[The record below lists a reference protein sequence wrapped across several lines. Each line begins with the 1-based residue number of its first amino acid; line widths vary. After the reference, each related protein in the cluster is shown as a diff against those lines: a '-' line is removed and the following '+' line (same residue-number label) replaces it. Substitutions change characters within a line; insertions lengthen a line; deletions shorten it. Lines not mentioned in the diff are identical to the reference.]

1 MYEVVGAAMEVYFRL
16 GRGFLEPIY
25 QEAFEIELEVRR
37 IPFEPKGELVITY
50 RDRPLN
56 KKYVPDV
63 VCFDKIIVELKAL
76 ERLSSLEESQLL
88 NYLKMTKMRVGL
100 PINLAAEANS
110 NGSAMSCSDANSTS
124 TGEGSATLTK
134 SFVLFRV
141 TLWIVFAGHNK
152 SDPRN
157 STKLTKPDSQLSD

>member
-1 MYEVVGAAMEVYFRL
+1 MTELVLKDEVYEIIGGALEVYFRL

-37 IPFEPKGELVITY
+37 IPFEPKREPVITY

-76 ERLSSLEESQLL
+76 ERLSSLEASQLL

-100 PINLAAEANS
+100 LINF
-110 NGSAMSCSDANSTS
+110 GSQ
-124 TGEGSATLTK
+124 G
-134 SFVLFRV
+134 
-141 TLWIVFAGHNK
+141 
-152 SDPRN
+152 
-157 STKLTKPDSQLSD
+157 KLEWKRYVM